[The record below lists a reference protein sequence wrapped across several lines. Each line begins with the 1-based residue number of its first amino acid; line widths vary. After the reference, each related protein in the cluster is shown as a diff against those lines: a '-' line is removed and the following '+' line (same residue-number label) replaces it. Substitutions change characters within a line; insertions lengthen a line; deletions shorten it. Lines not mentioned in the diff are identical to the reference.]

1 MTESSRPL
9 NRRMPNHSRFIALD
23 LETTGLDPRSDRVI
37 EIGALVCDADG
48 KTVETFER
56 LINPGRPI
64 GSLAS
69 EINGIR
75 DTDLIGAPPASVVL
89 VDFLG
94 VLDRAENAPMIA
106 HNAAFDAGFLG
117 MEFTRAGMAIPDR
130 PVLDTLP
137 LARSVLPDLESHKLD
152 RLIAHFGIGERAR
165 HRALADATVV
175 MDLWFRL
182 GGPTT
187 PQHSRVSYP
196 LHDGSQPV
204 PPPLGWERLDE
215 AVVRGTSVRIA
226 YTGGSRGEAPRV
238 VTPRSFAHRG
248 GIAYLVARCHID
260 AIDKSFRLDRI
271 RSYEVLEENRRG
283 GEPWRDCSSA

>member
-1 MTESSRPL
+1 
-9 NRRMPNHSRFIALD
+9 MPNSCHFIALD

-37 EIGALVCDADG
+37 EIGALICDG
-48 KTVETFER
+48 EGRTLETFER

-64 GSLAS
+64 GPLAS
-69 EINGIR
+69 QINGLC
-75 DTDLIGAPPASVVL
+75 DSDLIGAPPASVVL
-89 VDFLG
+89 AELNE
-94 VLDRAENAPMIA
+94 LLRRAENAPLIA

-117 MEFTRAGMAIPDR
+117 MEFTRSGMSIPNR

-137 LARSVLPDLESHKLD
+137 LARSVLPDLESHRLD
-152 RLIAHFGIGERAR
+152 RLVAYFGTGEKAR
-165 HRALADATVV
+165 HRALADAKAVI
-175 MDLWFRL
+175 DLWFRL

-187 PQHSRVSYP
+187 PQAARVSYP
-196 LHDGSQPV
+196 LHDGSQPA

-215 AVVRGTSVRIA
+215 AVARGIAVRIA

-238 VTPRSFAHRG
+238 VTPRAFAHRG

-271 RSYEVLEENRRG
+271 RSYEVLEEQRRG